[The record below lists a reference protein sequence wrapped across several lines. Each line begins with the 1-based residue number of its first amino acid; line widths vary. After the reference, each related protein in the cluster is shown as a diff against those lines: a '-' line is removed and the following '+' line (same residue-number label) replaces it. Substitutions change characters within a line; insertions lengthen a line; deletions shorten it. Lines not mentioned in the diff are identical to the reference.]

1 MPEEQLDGWNQWA
14 KHVLLELERLDKCIS
29 TTKKEMMSVRIEI
42 ASLQVKAGI
51 WGMAAGAVPILL
63 YIAVNLFLEK
73 I

>member
-29 TTKKEMMSVRIEI
+29 TTKKEMISVRIEI

-51 WGMAAGAVPILL
+51 WGMAGATIPVA
-63 YIAVNLFLEK
+63 IALIIHFLT
-73 I
+73 

>member
-29 TTKKEMMSVRIEI
+29 TTKKEMISVRIEI

-51 WGMAAGAVPILL
+51 WGMAGAAIPVG
-63 YIAVNLFLEK
+63 IALVIHFLT
-73 I
+73 